1 MILTQNSHFNF
12 HLPQMQFYQLTR
24 LLYDHHRELYEHF
37 EKYEISPVLYSAPWF
52 LTLFAS
58 QFPISFVS
66 RLFDFIFL
74 FGLEAIFRVSLSL
87 LAIHKQS
94 LMNCNSFE
102 SIIYYLKNDLVET
115 ENGQLESIFNI
126 AFALDITR
134 QLLIYEIEYQ
144 VIQEEMQY
152 QPLTITYDSFNAIKG
167 QSNLENQ
174 SLPNG
179 AAGGATNRA
188 KQPNKLNGVSSN
200 HLKASQTKVRKIS
213 CSAIQQPPSPY
224 HHLKQR
230 KISSSVAVG
239 TTDASRI
246 DFLTDTQS
254 SEKIK
259 ELEKENKNLKNRN
272 MEILDQLHVFQSN
285 VYSLE
290 SSLDSYKSTV
300 KLLER
305 RVRALEDER
314 DALLH
319 MVSK

>member
-1 MILTQNSHFNF
+1 
-12 HLPQMQFYQLTR
+12 MQFYQLTR

-94 LMNCNSFE
+94 LLNCTSFE

-115 ENGQLESIFNI
+115 QNGQLESVFNI

-152 QPLTITYDSFNAIKG
+152 QPLTITYESFQAIKG
-167 QSNLENQ
+167 QENLESQ
-174 SLPNG
+174 VSPNNAPG
-179 AAGGATNRA
+179 SQATNKTA
-188 KQPNKLNGVSSN
+188 KKPVKLTSAN
-200 HLKASQTKVRKIS
+200 HLKSGQPKVRKIS

-239 TTDASRI
+239 TTTDASRM
-246 DFLTDTQS
+246 DFLSDSQS

>member
-1 MILTQNSHFNF
+1 
-12 HLPQMQFYQLTR
+12 MQFYQLTR
-24 LLYDHHRELYEHF
+24 LLYDHHRDIYEHF
-37 EKYEISPVLYSAPWF
+37 EKYDISPVLYAAPWF

-58 QFPISFVS
+58 QFSISFVS

-74 FGLEAIFRVSLSL
+74 FGVEAIFRVSLSL

-94 LMNCNSFE
+94 LLNCTTFE
-102 SIIYYLKNDLVET
+102 SIIYFVKNDLVET
-115 ENGQLESIFNI
+115 ENGQLESMFSI

-134 QLLIYEIEYQ
+134 QLLVYEIEYQ

-152 QPLTITYDSFNAIKG
+152 QPLTITYDRLKTVNEQTS
-167 QSNLENQ
+167 LENGEANACLDKSKPQ
-174 SLPNG
+174 FASS
-179 AAGGATNRA
+179 
-188 KQPNKLNGVSSN
+188 KLGSSSSA
-200 HLKASQTKVRKIS
+200 HLKTGQPKVRKIS
-213 CSAIQQPPSPY
+213 CSAIQQPQSSY
-224 HHLKQR
+224 QHLKQR

-239 TTDASRI
+239 TSDADRI
-246 DFLTDTQS
+246 DFLTDTRS
-254 SEKIK
+254 NEKIK

-272 MEILDQLHVFQSN
+272 MEILDQLHVAQSS

>member
-1 MILTQNSHFNF
+1 
-12 HLPQMQFYQLTR
+12 MQFYQLTR
-24 LLYDHHRELYEHF
+24 LINDHHRELYDHF
-37 EKYEISPVLYSAPWF
+37 EKYDISPILYSAPWF

-58 QFPISFVS
+58 QFSISFVS

-94 LMNCNSFE
+94 LLNCNSFE

-115 ENGQLESIFNI
+115 ENSQLETVFNI
-126 AFALDITR
+126 AFNLDITR
-134 QLLIYEIEYQ
+134 QLLVYEIEYQ

-152 QPLTITYDSFNAIKG
+152 QPLTITYDHLKLIK
-167 QSNLENQ
+167 E
-174 SLPNG
+174 
-179 AAGGATNRA
+179 
-188 KQPNKLNGVSSN
+188 QPNEENDTSLNVTNKMNKQIKSNNSSN
-200 HLKASQTKVRKIS
+200 HLKTSQPKVRKIS
-213 CSAIQQPPSPY
+213 CSAIQQPHSPY
-224 HHLKQR
+224 QHLKQR
-230 KISSSVAVG
+230 KISSSVG
-239 TTDASRI
+239 TSMEKTSNCI
-246 DFLTDTQS
+246 DFSNEADAQS
-254 SEKIK
+254 AEKIK

-272 MEILDQLHVFQSN
+272 MELLDQLHVAQSS

-290 SSLDSYKSTV
+290 SSLDSHKSTV

-319 MVSK
+319 MVAK

>member
-1 MILTQNSHFNF
+1 
-12 HLPQMQFYQLTR
+12 MQFYQLTR

-94 LMNCNSFE
+94 LMNCTSFE

-115 ENGQLESIFNI
+115 ENGQLESVFQI

-152 QPLTITYDSFNAIKG
+152 QPLTITYDSFQAAKE
-167 QSNLENQ
+167 QPNLDA
-174 SLPNG
+174 SPNG
-179 AAGGATNRA
+179 TTGGTMNKTA
-188 KQPNKLNGVSSN
+188 KQSVKASSSN
-200 HLKASQTKVRKIS
+200 HLKAGQPKVRKIS